1 MDTLFLA
8 SLLAL
13 GAYLLKTRDERRRIL
28 LLATQLHP
36 FQIEKLMEHLIQ
48 GYMRALGESA
58 PARREQVWQVLATTE
73 QQLAEQLGRLA
84 AAVAQVNEAEA
95 RVCQWALPLVDR
107 WWPQSTFDFRQA
119 LAIHA
124 QGLRAVVANQAQRS
138 AKDKAYTMLAELY
151 LLQHTCHW
159 FCKSKT
165 VASARLLARHK
176 TAYAQVLDAVS
187 PDTRAAY
194 LALTGQRRAA

>member
-13 GAYLLKTRDERRRIL
+13 GAYLLKTRGERRRIL

-48 GYMRALGESA
+48 GYMRALGESD

-84 AAVAQVNEAEA
+84 AGVAQVNEAEA